1 MPHPLFHL
9 VEVKV
14 QTNGN
19 IKPIDS
25 IKSSIESL
33 AKDFEFLEKQLE
45 RKLAE
50 HKMWYQL
57 L

>member
-1 MPHPLFHL
+1 MPHPLFHQ
-9 VEVKV
+9 VEIKV

-33 AKDFEFLEKQLE
+33 AKDFEYLEKQID
-45 RKLAE
+45 RKLAD
-50 HKMWYQL
+50 HKM
-57 L
+57 

>member
-50 HKMWYQL
+50 HKM
-57 L
+57 